1 MPGKNIHKEPFDE
14 GTITK
19 LDIFQRYAREW
30 LPVFVMAQRR
40 KVNIFDFFAGTGYDV
55 KGMPGSPIR
64 ILEEI
69 KGQIENIKKNGT
81 VIHIY
86 LNEYDKKKQAQLIEA
101 VKKYLDENPELKLP
115 QNIRIHPFSDD
126 FEVLYD
132 KLEPLIGQEPSLVY
146 LDQNGIKFIA
156 DKYFNSLINKPQTDF
171 FYYLSSS
178 FFVRFGDTPEF
189 KAIVPQAT
197 MEEIREKPYKYIH
210 NEILNYL
217 KKKLPAGSEVMLYP
231 FTIKKKAGVYGIIF
245 GASHVLAA
253 DKFLTI
259 AWKINEVNGA
269 ANFDIDDDWEK
280 DQLTF
285 DFWGPPEIK
294 KVDAFKREL
303 RTKILAGEITN
314 NKEAYIFTIEKGH
327 IGTHAKE
334 EVSKMKKEKLITYE
348 GSWPKV
354 NYAAAIKD
362 NEIVEYKIIKK

>member
-19 LDIFQRYAREW
+19 LEIFQRYAREW
-30 LPVFVMAQRR
+30 LPVFVMDKR
-40 KVNIFDFFAGTGYDV
+40 KKVSIFDFFAGPGYDESRC
-55 KGMPGSPIR
+55 PGSPIR

-69 KGQIENIKKNGT
+69 RGQIFNIKNNGT
-81 VIHIY
+81 IIHLY
-86 LNEYDKKKQAQLIEA
+86 FNEYDKKKYEQLKVACKEY
-101 VKKYLDENPELKLP
+101 VEQNPNFRP
-115 QNIRIHPFSDD
+115 NVTIHLFNKD
-126 FEVLYD
+126 FEELYD
-132 KLEPLIGQEPSLVY
+132 YLEPLIGVAPSLVY

-156 DKYFNSLINKPQTDF
+156 DKYFNSLISKPQTDF

-189 KAIVPQAT
+189 KAIVPEAT

-217 KKKLPAGSEVMLYP
+217 KRKLPADSDVMLYP
-231 FTIKKKAGVYGIIF
+231 FTIKKKSGVYGIIF
-245 GASHVLAA
+245 GASHLLAA

-294 KVDAFKREL
+294 KVDAFKRDL
-303 RTKILAGEITN
+303 RAKILAGEITN
-314 NKEAYIFTIEKGH
+314 NKEAYIYTMQKGH

-334 EVSKMKKEKLITYE
+334 EVSLMKKEKLITYE

-362 NEIVEYKIIKK
+362 NDIVEYKILKKS

>member
-30 LPVFVMAQRR
+30 LPVFVMDQRR

-55 KGMPGSPIR
+55 KGVPGSPIR

-81 VIHIY
+81 VIHVY
-86 LNEYDKKKQAQLIEA
+86 LNEYDKKKQKQLVEA
-101 VKKYLDENPELKLP
+101 VKQYLDDNLELKLP
-115 QNIRIHPFSDD
+115 ANIRIHSFNED
-126 FEVLYD
+126 FGTLYNR
-132 KLEPLIGQEPSLVY
+132 LEPFIGQEPSLVY

-156 DKYFNSLINKPQTDF
+156 DKYFSSLINKPQTDF

-197 MEEIREKPYKYIH
+197 MEEIKEKPYKYIH

-217 KKKLPAGSEVMLYP
+217 KSKLPEGSPVRMFP

-245 GASHVLAA
+245 GASHILAA
-253 DKFLTI
+253 DKFLRV
-259 AWKINEVNGA
+259 AWKINEMNGA
-269 ANFDIDDDWEK
+269 ANFDIDDDFAK
-280 DQLTF
+280 DQLEL
-285 DFWGPPEIK
+285 WGPQPIK
-294 KVDAFKREL
+294 KIDAFKQKL
-303 RTKILAGEITN
+303 HDKILAGEIKN
-314 NKEAYIFTIEKGH
+314 NKEAYDFATDMGH

-334 EVSKMKKEKLITYE
+334 EIMEMKRKKLITYE
-348 GSWPKV
+348 GPAPKV
-354 NYAAAIKD
+354 NYQAAYLK
-362 NEIVEYKIIKK
+362 NEIVEYKIVR